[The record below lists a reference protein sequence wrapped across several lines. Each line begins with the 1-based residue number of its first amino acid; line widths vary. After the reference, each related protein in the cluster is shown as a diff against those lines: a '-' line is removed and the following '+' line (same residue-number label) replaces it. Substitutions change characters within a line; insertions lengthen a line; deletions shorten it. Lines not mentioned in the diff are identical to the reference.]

1 MQTSQYAGFVDDKS
15 EWGTSELR
23 SANHEGSGHFRVKA
37 LTLTRQFRIK
47 FSMV

>member
-23 SANHEGSGHFRVKA
+23 SANHEGSGYFLVEP
-37 LTLTRQFRIK
+37 LL
-47 FSMV
+47 M